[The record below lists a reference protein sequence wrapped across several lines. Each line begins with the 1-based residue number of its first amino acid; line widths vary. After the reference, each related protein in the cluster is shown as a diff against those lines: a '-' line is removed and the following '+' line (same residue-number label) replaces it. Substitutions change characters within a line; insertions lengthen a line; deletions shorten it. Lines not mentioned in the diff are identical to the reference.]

1 MMRRDAVEVWKASI
15 YGEGYCTLREARTD
29 LAKIDGDDYFE
40 MHYSVGKDGSAVET
54 LG

>member
-1 MMRRDAVEVWKASI
+1 MQLRCGKLASTVKV
-15 YGEGYCTLREARTD
+15 TLREARTD